1 MIDWLKNNLFVIIAL
16 LTILVGGAI
25 AHGQAQAKLDR
36 LEIIEARQIEMLD
49 RLSHLEGRYFAQ
61 ELNE

>member
-1 MIDWLKNNLFVIIAL
+1 MVEWVKNNAFVIIAL

-36 LEIIEARQIEMLD
+36 LSIIEERQILMLE
-49 RLSHLEGRYFAQ
+49 RLSHLEGRTLAQ
-61 ELNE
+61 GE

>member
-1 MIDWLKNNLFVIIAL
+1 MAEWVKANAFVIIAL

-36 LEIIEARQIEMLD
+36 LEVIEARQIEMLD
-49 RLSHLEGRYFAQ
+49 RLSHLEGRTLASQ
-61 ELNE
+61 ETD

>member
-1 MIDWLKNNLFVIIAL
+1 MAEWLKANVFVIIAL

-36 LEIIEARQIEMLD
+36 LDAIEARQIEMLE
-49 RLSHLEGRYFAQ
+49 RLSHLEGRYFALG
-61 ELNE
+61 E